1 MGALHLFCTTV
12 ALTWNA
18 HSHSPDSP
26 RDFQVSI
33 TSGPDWA
40 VRLFQE
46 GSRNPLTNPGRTRE
60 NPWQS
65 PASRLWGQCPVPIPK
80 VGPCKCPRWAVPSSS
95 SNTCLTMEL
104 LGKRK
109 MFTLTKALEKA
120 LLQHFIYMKVN
131 IAYAI
136 NKPFPF
142 FEALRDNS
150 FITERMYKESLEAC
164 QNLVP
169 LSKVVHNILT
179 SLEQTFQPSVLLTLF
194 SQVNL
199 REYPSLVAIFRSFR
213 NVGYTYEEK
222 NRPPPTLLEDLANPA
237 EGCSLQTLLP
247 PPRPQLSLPS
257 HLSSAPRVCDPRA
270 TAQPITEIL
279 DEQPS
284 PSPQAVPLPGCI
296 QEGKTTPV
304 SSRDHQRKDKEDS
317 REMLHS
323 PSGPESVVKDDSPA
337 ANDLEMAQEVL
348 CTPANK
354 KARRKKR
361 LNWSNSKRR
370 RQKKKPRQ
378 DEMMGVASPGHGV
391 QEKIKA
397 VVSRR
402 TLWKDDSSTNV
413 KEVTK
418 TLRARMRCAQTS
430 NSQEI
435 SKEAS
440 KTSGRKRHGKRTSTA
455 GKTTQVPEKT
465 KNDAVDFLSPTFPV
479 TCGKANGTLFQ
490 EKLKQGVSKKCIQN
504 EAGDW
509 LTVKEFLNEGRRAT
523 SKDWKK
529 AIRCNGETLR
539 QLEQK
544 GLLFCT
550 KSKPQKKGA

>member
-1 MGALHLFCTTV
+1 
-12 ALTWNA
+12 
-18 HSHSPDSP
+18 
-26 RDFQVSI
+26 
-33 TSGPDWA
+33 
-40 VRLFQE
+40 
-46 GSRNPLTNPGRTRE
+46 
-60 NPWQS
+60 
-65 PASRLWGQCPVPIPK
+65 
-80 VGPCKCPRWAVPSSS
+80 
-95 SNTCLTMEL
+95 
-104 LGKRK
+104 

-179 SLEQTFQPSVLLTLF
+179 SLEQTFHPSVLLTLF
-194 SQVNL
+194 SKVNL

-222 NRPPPTLLEDLANPA
+222 NRPPLTLLEDLANPA

-247 PPRPQLSLPS
+247 PPRPQISLPS

-270 TAQPITEIL
+270 TAQPIIEIL

-284 PSPQAVPLPGCI
+284 PSPRAVPLLGCI

-317 REMLHS
+317 REMPHS

-337 ANDLEMAQEVL
+337 ANDLEMAREVP

-361 LNWSNSKRR
+361 PNWSNSKRR

-378 DEMMGVASPGHGV
+378 DEMMAGVASPGHGV
-391 QEKIKA
+391 QEKLKA
-397 VVSRR
+397 VSRR

-418 TLRARMRCAQTS
+418 TQRTRMRRAQTS

-440 KTSGRKRHGKRTSTA
+440 KTSGRKRPSTA
-455 GKTTQVPEKT
+455 RRTTQVPEKT
-465 KNDAVDFLSPTFPV
+465 KNDAVDFSPTLPV
-479 TCGKANGTLFQ
+479 TCGKAKGTLFQ
-490 EKLKQGVSKKCIQN
+490 EKLKQGASKKCIQN

-509 LTVKEFLNEGRRAT
+509 LTVKEFLNEGGRAT
-523 SKDWKK
+523 SKDWKGV
-529 AIRCNGETLR
+529 IRCNGETLR
-539 QLEQK
+539 HLEQK
-544 GLLFCT
+544 GLLFFT
-550 KSKPQKKGA
+550 SKSKPQKKGA

>member
-65 PASRLWGQCPVPIPK
+65 PASR
-80 VGPCKCPRWAVPSSS
+80 
-95 SNTCLTMEL
+95 
-104 LGKRK
+104 